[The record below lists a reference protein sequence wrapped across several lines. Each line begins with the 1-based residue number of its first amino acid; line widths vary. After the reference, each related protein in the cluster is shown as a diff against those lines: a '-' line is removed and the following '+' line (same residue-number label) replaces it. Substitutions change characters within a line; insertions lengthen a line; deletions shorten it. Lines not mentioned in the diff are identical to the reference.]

1 MFLLQERK
9 RKMMESALQ
18 HFKRHHQGADGFI
31 TIAKKE
37 NGLYKQ
43 RHYTE
48 EEASKKLSEE
58 IGEDIYF
65 SQQTFYK
72 PKRIVSNVRQ
82 LRALYVDLDFYL
94 LNFSLSYILMILEQ
108 EQFRI
113 KMPEP
118 NYIIFS
124 GRGIVLIWRIEPV
137 PYQALPLWQ
146 VLQQYLY
153 EQVKEYGADRKAL
166 DAARV
171 FRIAGSIN
179 SKNGQPVEVQYRHDY
194 MYTLRQIQQEYLPE
208 LNPNQQKKKGRPKK
222 IVQLHNIYRLHITR
236 LGDLRKLVELRHYD
250 VKGYRE
256 TLCFL
261 YRYWSCCILHD
272 PDEALQEMLD
282 FNASLLDPL
291 PEREVIR
298 ATQSAEKAWEART
311 DKKANEEAKKL
322 GYPGAGYN
330 LKNAKLIQWLDI
342 TPEEQ
347 QQLETIIDKREKQRR
362 DTFTKREKRGS
373 VSREEYLSQE
383 HEKTEDKLYLMERAL
398 QLNPKAS
405 RKELAHQLQLSVFRI
420 DQLKRMLKK
429 EKSL

>member
-1 MFLLQERK
+1 
-9 RKMMESALQ
+9 MMESALQ

-330 LKNAKLIQWLDI
+330 LKNTKLIQWLDI

-347 QQLETIIDKREKQRR
+347 QQLETIIDRREKQRR
-362 DTFTKREKRGS
+362 DTLVKREKRGS
-373 VSREEYLSQE
+373 VSRQEYLMQE
-383 HEKTEDKLYLMERAL
+383 QEKTEDKLYLLRKAL
-398 QLNPKAS
+398 MNHPDVKG
-405 RKELAHQLQLSVFRI
+405 KDLARMLGVTPARI
-420 DQLKRMLKK
+420 TQLKKQL
-429 EKSL
+429 

>member
-1 MFLLQERK
+1 
-9 RKMMESALQ
+9 MESALQ
-18 HFKRHHQGADGFI
+18 HFKMHHQGADGFI

-48 EEASKKLSEE
+48 EEANKKLSEE

-108 EQFRI
+108 EQFQI
-113 KMPEP
+113 KIPEP

-179 SKNGQPVEVQYRHDY
+179 SKSGQPVEVQYRHNY

-208 LNPNQQKKKGRPKK
+208 LNPDQQKKKGRPKK

-236 LGDLRKLVELRHYD
+236 LRDLHKLVELRHYD

-261 YRYWSCCILHD
+261 YRYWSCCVLHN

-282 FNASLLDPL
+282 FNTSLLHPL

-298 ATQSAEKAWEART
+298 ATKSAEKAWEART

-330 LKNAKLIQWLDI
+330 LKNAKLIQWLEI

-347 QQLETIIDKREKQRR
+347 QQLETIIDRREKQRR
-362 DTFTKREKRGS
+362 DTLVKREKRGS
-373 VSREEYLSQE
+373 VSRQEYLMQE
-383 HEKTEDKLYLMERAL
+383 QEKTEDKVYLL
-398 QLNPKAS
+398 QKAIEKHPDAS
-405 RKELAHQLQLSVFRI
+405 NYKLAKLLSVSEGYIRKLRKRI
-420 DQLKRMLKK
+420 
-429 EKSL
+429 